1 MAGLISGKNPVLE
14 ALKANRPI
22 EKILIARGLKSYSV
36 DLIYKLARQKG
47 IIVQEVDRKKIDKLS
62 ETTAHQGIIA
72 YAAPKEYVDVDYL
85 LQRAEELKEDPFIV
99 ILAGIEDPY
108 NLGAILRTA
117 DAAGVHGVVI
127 PKRRA
132 VGLTETVAKASA
144 GAIEYVPVAR
154 VSNLAQTVDY
164 LKTKGIWIAG
174 SDASAAKSYWEENL
188 AGPLALIVGS
198 EGAGM
203 GRLLTEKCD
212 YLLKLP
218 MKGEISSLN
227 ASVAASLLMY
237 EVMRQREFLG
247 Y

>member
-188 AGPLALIVGS
+188 TGPLALIVGS